1 MTLQLEI
8 ARLQERN
15 DVLAFLLA
23 RQRMASTVAARNPE
37 ESGRAV
43 DIARSIAIQIEM
55 IEQGLHEGAA
65 DVALALDGA
74 REGESSDG

>member
-15 DVLAFLLA
+15 DVLAFLLS
-23 RQRMASTVAARNPE
+23 RQRAASIVAANNPE
-37 ESGRAV
+37 ESDRATEIV
-43 DIARSIAIQIEM
+43 RSIAIQIEM

-65 DVALALDGA
+65 AVALAI
-74 REGESSDG
+74 EGEKTDGQA